1 MAWFMRVVVGMVVC
15 VACVSPV
22 QGEEPPVPDLTLTD
36 MTGKPRSVRPSEA
49 KAVAILFLSVDCPIA
64 NRYAPEFA
72 RLAREYT
79 EGGVVF
85 YGVHCDPDL
94 TAEQALRHATD
105 YKLPFP
111 VLLDPTHE
119 LARAAGV
126 TRVPTAVV
134 LSPAGVV
141 LYHGR
146 VDDRNI
152 GTGKARAEPTR
163 RDLAEAIAETLAGT
177 QPSVRRT
184 PVVGCELPAP
194 RPAR

>member
-1 MAWFMRVVVGMVVC
+1 MAWSVLVAVGMLVC
-15 VACVSPV
+15 VAFVSTV
-22 QGEEPPVPDLTLTD
+22 MGEEPPVPDLSLTD
-36 MTGKPRSVRPSEA
+36 TNGKPRSVRPAES
-49 KAVAILFLSVDCPIA
+49 KAVVLLFLSVDCPVS
-64 NRYAPEFA
+64 NRYASELA

-94 TAEQALRHATD
+94 TAEQARRHATE

-111 VLLDPTHE
+111 MLLDPTHE

-126 TRVPTAVV
+126 TRVPTAVL

-152 GTGKARAEPTR
+152 GIGKARAEPTR
-163 RDLAEAIAETLAGT
+163 RDLAEAVGETLAGKR
-177 QPSVRRT
+177 PSVGRT

-194 RPAR
+194 RKAR